1 MIEHFDKNG
10 EKLADISGRVIS
22 RADFP
27 AVYALAEQ
35 ITRREHEKGIAD
47 NPGDGAET
55 DNGFRVNRVAN

>member
-10 EKLADISGRVIS
+10 KKIASISGRVIS

-35 ITRREHEKGIAD
+35 IRREHEKGIAN
-47 NPGDGAET
+47 NPGNGAEA
-55 DNGFRVNRVAN
+55 DNHFRRNRVAN